1 MTLNNEFCFI
11 CSNIYYFMYILVCM
25 FQPST
30 NGLISFGK
38 AFVGRDPV
46 SLGLNN
52 DGFEETIAAPY
63 WFRQDLRRV
72 QPSNQ

>member
-1 MTLNNEFCFI
+1 
-11 CSNIYYFMYILVCM
+11 M